1 MKLLITSTL
10 LFLTVAPLSQAHQDH
25 SYHDTSV
32 HSRGEF
38 KAKVVNS
45 TPVYKYV
52 IVRQPQTY
60 CEPLVYKTYGHSYD
74 RQSYDRQSYDRQSYD
89 RQSYDNK
96 SAAIAGG
103 ILGGLIG
110 HVASDRR
117 HEGLGTIVGAV
128 IGSSLVHN
136 IDRTNKKHLRTY
148 QVQPKNCVVTHKKNR
163 KVRVLDGYK
172 VTYRS
177 HGKLYR
183 TFRKNKPSRYI
194 RVLY

>member
-74 RQSYDRQSYDRQSYD
+74 RQSYDRQSYD
-89 RQSYDNK
+89 NK
-96 SAAIAGG
+96 GAAIAGG

-110 HVASDRR
+110 HIASDRR

>member
-25 SYHDTSV
+25 SYHDTSG

-38 KAKVVNS
+38 KANVVS
-45 TPVYKYV
+45 TDTVYKYV
-52 IVRQPQTY
+52 IVRQAQT
-60 CEPLVYKTYGHSYD
+60 CCGPLDYKSYGRSYD
-74 RQSYDRQSYDRQSYD
+74 G
-89 RQSYDNK
+89 QSYDNK

-148 QVQPKNCVVTHKKNR
+148 QVQPKDCVVTHKKNR